1 LSRSALPAKAAEAP
15 PEAWFE
21 WGGNG
26 VRLVFGHANGFPP
39 GTYRVLLE
47 ELSATFN
54 VASFAARP
62 LWPGGVPDAIGSWH
76 ELAGDIGSELARRER
91 GGVVGVGHS
100 LGGVLNLIAAAAD
113 GGRYTALVLVE
124 PVVFSGFHALFW
136 GALKGLGLGPRLPLI
151 RGARRRRDAFADI
164 EEVRTS
170 YSKKPVFASWDP
182 RVLDDYIRVGFEEV
196 EGGGV
201 MLRYSKAWE
210 SRIFEIT
217 PANVWPELER
227 IEVPMLFIR
236 GADSDTF
243 LANAA
248 ARVRRRV
255 PTARV
260 IEIPAA
266 SHFVPMERPIEV
278 ARLITNWAREIGF

>member
-1 LSRSALPAKAAEAP
+1 
-15 PEAWFE
+15 
-21 WGGNG
+21 

-62 LWPGGVPDAIGSWH
+62 MWPGSVPDAIGSWR
-76 ELAGDIGSELARRER
+76 ELAGDLGNELARREI
-91 GGVVGVGHS
+91 GGAVGVGHS
-100 LGGVLNLIAAAAD
+100 LGSVLNLIAAAAD
-113 GGRYTALVLVE
+113 GRRFTALALVD

-136 GALKGLGLGPRLPLI
+136 GALKWLGLGPRLPLI
-151 RGARRRRDAFADI
+151 RGARRRRDSFASI
-164 EEVRTS
+164 EEVRNS
-170 YSKKPVFASWDP
+170 YSTKPVFASWDP
-182 RVLDDYIRVGFEEV
+182 RVFDDYIRVGFEEV

-201 MLRYSKAWE
+201 MLRYPKAWE

-217 PANVWPELER
+217 PATVWPELER

-248 ARVRRRV
+248 ARARRRL

-260 IEIPAA
+260 IEIPDT

-278 ARLITNWAREIGF
+278 ARLIASWAHEIGI